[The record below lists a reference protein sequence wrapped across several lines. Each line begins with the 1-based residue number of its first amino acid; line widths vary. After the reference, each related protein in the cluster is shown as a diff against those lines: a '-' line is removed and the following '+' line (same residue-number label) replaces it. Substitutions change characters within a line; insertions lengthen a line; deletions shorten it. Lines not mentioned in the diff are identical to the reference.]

1 MNTTWSEHVQG
12 INTLYMSRKL
22 RFDDMFFDQYDK
34 NFGLDHE
41 KELRILEIG
50 CGPGAL
56 AEALK
61 RWYPKAKIT
70 AVDRDSVFVEYAS
83 AHINGVKFIEGD
95 VTKLPFEDNTF
106 DVTISN
112 TVQEHVKP
120 EAFWGEQL
128 RVLKPGGICLCL
140 SARRGIYSS
149 APCLEETQEEKVFW
163 EKARPWQEVNETYQ
177 VCQYPMNEAEIP
189 MSMEQNGFTAVTTG
203 YAVIDLTPDAPKY
216 PAEMAEAMID
226 TQRQT
231 SLEAVASAELPGA
244 EKIIDII
251 NSKYD
256 ERLRLYRNGIRQWD
270 TSVSVTMIIR
280 GIKPTGGDGS
290 LIGLKNKA
298 FLT

>member
-34 NFGLDHE
+34 NFGLDRE
-41 KELRILEIG
+41 KELWILEIG

-70 AVDRDSVFVEYAS
+70 AVDRDSAFVEYAS
-83 AHINGVKFIEGD
+83 AHISGVKFIEGD
-95 VTKLPFEDNTF
+95 ATKLPFGDNTF

-112 TVQEHVKP
+112 TVQEHVEP
-120 EAFWGEQL
+120 GAFWGEQL

-149 APCLEETQEEKVFW
+149 APCLEETQEEKTFW

-244 EKIIDII
+244 EKIIEII

-280 GIKPTGGDGS
+280 GIKTAGS
-290 LIGLKNKA
+290 MNEG
-298 FLT
+298 

>member
-34 NFGLDHE
+34 NFGLDRE

-83 AHINGVKFIEGD
+83 ANISGVEFIEGD
-95 VTKLPFEDNTF
+95 ATKLPFEDNTF

-112 TVQEHVKP
+112 TVQEHVEP

-149 APCLEETQEEKVFW
+149 APCVMETQEEKAFW

-177 VCQYPMNEAEIP
+177 VCQYPMTEAEIP
-189 MSMEQNGFTAVTTG
+189 MSMEQNGFTAVTTE

-216 PAEMAEAMID
+216 SAEMAEAMID

-244 EKIIDII
+244 GKIIDII

-280 GIKPTGGDGS
+280 GIKPTGGRFSDRPE
-290 LIGLKNKA
+290 K
-298 FLT
+298 